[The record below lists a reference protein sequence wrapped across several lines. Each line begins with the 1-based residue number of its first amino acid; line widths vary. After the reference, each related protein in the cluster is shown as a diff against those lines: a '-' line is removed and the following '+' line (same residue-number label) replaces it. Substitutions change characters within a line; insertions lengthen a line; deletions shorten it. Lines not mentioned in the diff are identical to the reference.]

1 MVQLSHPYMTIGKII
16 ALTIQTFVGKVAS
29 LLFNTLSRFAIAL
42 LPRSKNLLISWL
54 QAPSAVILES
64 KKIKSV
70 TVAIKTLIKPSLL
83 VEGSVSLKQGNY
95 IPRTFLRKKPR
106 ADRGRSTG
114 RKLMIKK
121 NLISEKVS
129 LKLNIIKTRIMAPSP
144 ITSWQIEGEKVEV
157 VTDFLFLG
165 SPITADGEH
174 SHETRR

>member
-1 MVQLSHPYMTIGKII
+1 MVQFSHPYMTIGKII
-16 ALTIQTFVGKVAS
+16 ALTIQSFVGKVAS
-29 LLFNTLSRFAIAL
+29 LLFNTLSRFAIIL
-42 LPRSKNLLISWL
+42 LPRTKNLLISRL

-70 TVAIKTLIKPSLL
+70 TVSIKTLIKPSLL
-83 VEGSVSLKQGNY
+83 VEGY

-121 NLISEKVS
+121 SCPLISEKAS
-129 LKLNIIKTRIMAPSP
+129 LKLHILKTRIVAPSP
-144 ITSWQIEGEKVEV
+144 ITSWQMEGAKVEG

-165 SPITADGEH
+165 SQIAADGEH
-174 SHETRR
+174 SQEIR